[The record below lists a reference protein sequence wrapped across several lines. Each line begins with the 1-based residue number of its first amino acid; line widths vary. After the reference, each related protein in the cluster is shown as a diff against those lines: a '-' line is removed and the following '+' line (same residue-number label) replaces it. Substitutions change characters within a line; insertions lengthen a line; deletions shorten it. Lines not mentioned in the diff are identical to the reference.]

1 MALNLECQQKMA
13 EKFWQEEELKVEK
26 EYQLNQC
33 KIESPSKVLVG
44 VKNLKKCYLVRD

>member
-26 EYQLNQC
+26 EYQPNQS
-33 KIESPSKVLVG
+33 KIETPLKVLAG
-44 VKNLKKCYLVRD
+44 VRNLKKFCLVRG